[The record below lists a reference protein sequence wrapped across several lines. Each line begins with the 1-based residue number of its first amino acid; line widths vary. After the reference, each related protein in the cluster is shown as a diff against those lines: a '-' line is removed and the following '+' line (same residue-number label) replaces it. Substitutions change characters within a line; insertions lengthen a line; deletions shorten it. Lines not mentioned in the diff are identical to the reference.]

1 MKKFSLINLLFNT
14 VVCLFLATCTYGF
27 VGEPALYISGALW
40 LSGFVP
46 DRNSFYPKG
55 AFRNEV
61 VRRIFS
67 ADVQTALYP
76 DNSFYAGTQQDN
88 DVAVD
93 AVSVEIPQDEDGEA
107 QVVRNPTKF
116 PLEVYT
122 EEDLKKEYSVDLLA
136 TKPQLITDFNLATL
150 SYDKRAAKQR
160 KHVSS
165 LEKQLAESIMQ
176 AWGATKAEFIKQTT
190 GVDVRAAH
198 AKGATGNRKRV
209 TGDDVLYFMSMFND
223 LNIPNDG
230 KRRLT
235 APSYMYE
242 DLIKVIEEKKN
253 YLMTKDMVIDK
264 GAIGIIY
271 GYQIFL
277 RSTTIT
283 YTEAATPVLKPLGAA
298 GAATDNQAILF
309 YHPSFVRHAKGQ
321 VTTYLNPNQGAY
333 LGGTMNFALRGGGTK
348 SRLSEI
354 GVAALV
360 EDNA

>member
-14 VVCLFLATCTYGF
+14 LVCLMLASVGYEAVGTPALFVAGSLYVYGF
-27 VGEPALYISGALW
+27 VPASASFYPSGAL
-40 LSGFVP
+40 
-46 DRNSFYPKG
+46 
-55 AFRNEV
+55 RNEV

-67 ADVQTALYP
+67 SDVQQALYP

-88 DVAVD
+88 DVAIN
-93 AVSVEIPQDEDGEA
+93 ATEVEIPQDEDGEA
-107 QVVRNPTKF
+107 QVVINPTKF

-122 EEDLKKEYSVDLLA
+122 EEDLKKTYSVDLLA
-136 TKPQLITDFNLATL
+136 TKPQLITDFNLSNLT
-150 SYDKRAAKQR
+150 YDKRATKQR
-160 KHVSS
+160 KHISS
-165 LEKQLAESIMQ
+165 LEKQLAESIMH
-176 AWGATKAEFIKQTT
+176 AWAATKGEFIKQTT
-190 GVDVRAAH
+190 GTDVRAAH

-230 KRRLT
+230 RRRMVVP
-235 APSYMYE
+235 AYMYE
-242 DLIKVIEEKKN
+242 DLIKVIEDKKN
-253 YLMTKDMVIDK
+253 YLMTKDIIVDK
-264 GAIGIIY
+264 GAIGILY
-271 GYQIFL
+271 NFQIFL
-277 RSTTIT
+277 RNTTVT
-283 YTEAATPVLKPLGAA
+283 YTEAATPVLKPIGAA

-321 VTTYLNPNQGAY
+321 VQTYLNPNQGSF
-333 LGGTMNFALRGGGTK
+333 LGTTMNFSLRGGGTK